1 MLASH
6 TSQGGVT
13 HERSKSLML
22 GPLSTDATSLLQRKS
37 SSMPS
42 EINLHQMLQ
51 ASQHQVKAMERM
63 LEEVDANEVD
73 VLPKTCPSNNF
84 MCFSLTSIGG
94 NLK

>member
-1 MLASH
+1 
-6 TSQGGVT
+6 
-13 HERSKSLML
+13 ML
-22 GPLSTDATSLLQRKS
+22 GPLSTDATSLLQRKL

-42 EINLHQMLQ
+42 PRNLHQMLQ

-63 LEEVDANEVD
+63 LEEVDSNEVD

-84 MCFSLTSIGG
+84 MFFSITSIGG